1 LEAERLA
8 LKDAEGIS
16 ANDRA
21 QAEAIIDDKHSKL
34 KRRLLSTIRFIGEL
48 FKEDLLK
55 PTIMYECIDN
65 LIAVTDAEGNFA
77 GFKQVQD
84 EQYIEL
90 LCRLLHTM
98 GGKLE
103 MLETSATSTPLR
115 YYFSELE
122 RLSKDKKLNSRI
134 RFSLEEVI
142 ELRRNKWQSRR
153 EEEGPA
159 KLDQIHEKA
168 AAEEAAKQQWSA
180 GGGGH
185 QQQNNRF
192 SSGGQGQGQQQ
203 DARGPRN
210 NSGQGQ
216 DRGGFSSSRGDQNQ
230 GGYQDQRGG
239 PERPAQRGQ
248 NGQDQ
253 NQGRGQNQNRPQQSQ
268 QQGQGQGQGA
278 QRNYGAQ
285 QPSSSSQTAAISEEE
300 IISRANR
307 TVEDYLA
314 VRDPTEAQK
323 SIQELPPTA
332 VGAVILKVPNT
343 QLQCISMKFLARF
356 VTCIEFSALI
366 AMWDEF
372 EFNCPLSI

>member
-48 FKEDLLK
+48 FKENLLK

-210 NSGQGQ
+210 NAGQGQGQ

-239 PERPAQRGQ
+239 PDRPAQRGQ

-268 QQGQGQGQGA
+268 QQGQGQGQGQGA

-285 QPSSSSQTAAISEEE
+285 QPSSSSQPAAISEEE

-332 VGAVILKVPNT
+332 VGAVILKVPN
-343 QLQCISMKFLARF
+343 SH
-356 VTCIEFSALI
+356 
-366 AMWDEF
+366 
-372 EFNCPLSI
+372 